1 MTKDLYRIGAV
12 SKLTG
17 VTVEC
22 LRAWERRYG
31 MNPAEKAGKT
41 RFYSEIQIH
50 RLTQIKRLIDQ
61 GHPIS
66 QLVKLSDAD
75 LANRLGQY
83 SSALTPSNRR
93 LKVALAGTAL
103 LLAEEQFSDGNRLEI
118 LRRWPSADAF
128 ASTPLQ
134 QPPPQRLPKLDVV
147 VLEIPSLDIYLID
160 KYIESTDA
168 RIVVVYHFCTDTD
181 LQIAKERGFDMLPW
195 PSTWQQIEE
204 ACLRAG
210 REFRTTSSTQRRFS
224 DEQLFHLATR
234 TSIEG
239 CTCPR
244 DLVQLIT
251 QINAYAIHTE
261 RCGTVNTAANHFEI
275 SLEANEARAC
285 LENAL
290 SVLVED
296 EDAVQTTN

>member
-1 MTKDLYRIGAV
+1 MTEELYRIGAV

-31 MNPAEKAGKT
+31 MKPAEKAGKT
-41 RFYSEIQIH
+41 RFYSETQVH

-66 QLVKLSDAD
+66 QLVKLTDAD
-75 LANRLGQY
+75 LTNRLGQY

-103 LLAEEQFSDGNRLEI
+103 LLAEEQFSDSNRLEI
-118 LRRWPSADAF
+118 LDRWPSADAF
-128 ASTPLQ
+128 ASASLQ
-134 QPPPQRLPKLDVV
+134 PTPPQRLPKLDVV
-147 VLEIPSLDIYLID
+147 VLEMSSLDIYLID
-160 KYIESTDA
+160 KYIESIEA
-168 RIVVVYHFCTDTD
+168 RVVVVYHFCTNND
-181 LQIAKERGFDMLPW
+181 LQIATERGLEVLPW

-234 TSIEG
+234 TRIEG

-251 QINAYAIHTE
+251 QISAYAIHAE
-261 RCGTVNTAANHFEI
+261 RCGTVDSAANHVEI
-275 SLEANEARAC
+275 GLEANAARAS

-290 SVLVED
+290 GVLIEDEVLVQN
-296 EDAVQTTN
+296 AN

>member
-1 MTKDLYRIGAV
+1 M
-12 SKLTG
+12 S
-17 VTVEC
+17 
-22 LRAWERRYG
+22 
-31 MNPAEKAGKT
+31 
-41 RFYSEIQIH
+41 
-50 RLTQIKRLIDQ
+50 
-61 GHPIS
+61 
-66 QLVKLSDAD
+66 
-75 LANRLGQY
+75 
-83 SSALTPSNRR
+83 
-93 LKVALAGTAL
+93 
-103 LLAEEQFSDGNRLEI
+103 
-118 LRRWPSADAF
+118 
-128 ASTPLQ
+128 
-134 QPPPQRLPKLDVV
+134 
-147 VLEIPSLDIYLID
+147 SLDIYLID
-160 KYIESTDA
+160 KYIESTEA
-168 RIVVVYHFCTDTD
+168 RVVVVYHFCTNND
-181 LQIAKERGFDMLPW
+181 LQIATERGLEVLPW

-251 QINAYAIHTE
+251 QINAYAIHAE

-290 SVLVED
+290 SVLVEN
-296 EDAVQTTN
+296 EDSVQKAN

>member
-1 MTKDLYRIGAV
+1 MTEDLYRIGAV

-103 LLAEEQFSDGNRLEI
+103 LLAEEQFSDGNRLDI

-128 ASTPLQ
+128 VSTPLQ

-147 VLEIPSLDIYLID
+147 VLEIPSLDIHLID

-168 RIVVVYHFCTDTD
+168 RIVVVYHFCTNTD

-204 ACLRAG
+204 ACLRSG

-296 EDAVQTTN
+296 EDPVQKAN